1 MMGQTGVR
9 TPLTVTQLNTYLKA
23 RLEEDP
29 RLASVFVVGE
39 ISNFTNHY
47 RSGHLYFSLK
57 DERSVLR
64 CVMFARSAAR
74 LRFAPDDGMRV
85 LARGRVSLYEASGQY
100 QLYVEDLQP
109 DGLGALS
116 LAYEQLKARL
126 EKEGLFAPERKQ
138 TLPRFP
144 QRIGVITSPTGAA
157 VHDILTILG
166 RRWPLAEIVF
176 SGVQVQ
182 GEGAAEQIA
191 RAVRR
196 MNELNA
202 ADVLIVGRGG
212 GSLEDLWAFNEE
224 IVARAVAS
232 SRIPVISAVGHET
245 DFTICDFAADL
256 RAPTPS
262 AAAELAAPDAMEL
275 MASLRYQRERLLS
288 LITAK
293 TASLEQRLDMLSSSR
308 SLRDPLRMAAVRREK
323 LDQLHDRLAAAA
335 VRSLSERQNSLGA
348 LAGKL
353 QALSPLSV
361 LARGYAIAEKDGP
374 KGRVPVSSV
383 DRLACG
389 DRFFLRFADGEA
401 ACHADEMIKWEEGGQ
416 KQDGSIETDV

>member
-1 MMGQTGVR
+1 MMSRVGVQ

-64 CVMFARSAAR
+64 CVMFARSAVR

-275 MASLRYQRERLLS
+275 MTSLRYQRERLLS

-335 VRSLSERQNSLGA
+335 VRSLSERQNSLGT

-361 LARGYAIAEKDGP
+361 LARGYTIAEKDGP